1 MPIRDWWRIFM
12 AWWSEDRS
20 GRVPVV
26 RVQVADSGRAIRLQ
40 RELEA
45 GLRRLG
51 DVSRRAFPENLSV
64 LVQQGG
70 GTESGVP
77 GYRYIGHDSLAQ
89 GARRVRLI
97 VLSLQLGDRELTSD
111 EVLRTLSDQY
121 LALLAEED
129 APAAATV
136 QAVPSVAPAGRTRP
150 AAPAAHAQ
158 DGRLKWGECAAI
170 GVTSQARP
178 PMRVV
183 DPDEDPL
190 SRAS

>member
-12 AWWSEDRS
+12 VWWSEDRS

-26 RVQVADSGRAIRLQ
+26 RVQVADAGRAARLQ

-45 GLRRLG
+45 GLRRLR

-70 GTESGVP
+70 GPESGVP

-97 VLSLQLGDRELTSD
+97 VLSLQLGDRELASD

-136 QAVPSVAPAGRTRP
+136 QAIPSVAPAGPTRP

-158 DGRLKWGECAAI
+158 GRRLNSGESAAI
-170 GVTSQARP
+170 GVTSQAGP
-178 PMRVV
+178 PMRLV